1 MPIFAVCENLVPAA
15 FDDIGAAVLR
25 PDPEV
30 TMTAEIRWPSREDL
44 ETFFFVLGGAADVWG
59 GNPSCPGRVLID
71 FFVSRCNVALF
82 LLDLCFSDF
91 LLTLQQG
98 SVHSLF
104 YS

>member
-1 MPIFAVCENLVPAA
+1 M
-15 FDDIGAAVLR
+15 
-25 PDPEV
+25 
-30 TMTAEIRWPSREDL
+30 
-44 ETFFFVLGGAADVWG
+44 WG

-82 LLDLCFSDF
+82 FLLDLCFSDF

-104 YS
+104 LQLNTFPGVCFFR

>member
-1 MPIFAVCENLVPAA
+1 MCGVV
-15 FDDIGAAVLR
+15 
-25 PDPEV
+25 
-30 TMTAEIRWPSREDL
+30 IRVVR
-44 ETFFFVLGGAADVWG
+44 GGFL
-59 GNPSCPGRVLID
+59 SISL
-71 FFVSRCNVALF
+71 SHVATLHFF